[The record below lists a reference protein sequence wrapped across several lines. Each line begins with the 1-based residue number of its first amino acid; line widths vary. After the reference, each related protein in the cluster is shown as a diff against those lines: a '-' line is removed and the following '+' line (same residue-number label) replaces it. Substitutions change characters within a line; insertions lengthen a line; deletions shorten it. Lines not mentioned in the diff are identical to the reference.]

1 MPKMPTQSQ
10 RHQLKA
16 FALIPCSPVP
26 PGSHQLS
33 HGMLHRQQE
42 LMTLGQSPLHLQD
55 VIHSMQQL
63 VVGWDFYLKELTAFD
78 NQKTPKHNQSHGPQ
92 HTWGCSAE
100 QCC

>member
-1 MPKMPTQSQ
+1 
-10 RHQLKA
+10 
-16 FALIPCSPVP
+16 
-26 PGSHQLS
+26 
-33 HGMLHRQQE
+33 
-42 LMTLGQSPLHLQD
+42 MTLGQSPLHLQD